1 MATLYVRR
9 SGRFSNQKK
18 RTQEDEV
25 IDLTTEEW
33 DREADAEFMN
43 DEANEADETINE
55 VAKKIG
61 VDSMANGEVE
71 TSAMQEGVGIEA
83 DNIEKGTGKEKID
96 AGQTEEPKDCKLI
109 HVSAERVM
117 RKQKLAA
124 LVEKLNKMKD
134 AKQVARKGKL
144 AKLVKNSKK
153 KAVKGDSSFNF
164 DLNHSGKKKNGG
176 ENKKRLGT
184 EHIRGN
190 SVAVK
195 WKMAENTGKGKLK
208 NLDVGNEHIRY
219 KPKEALDGEET
230 DDNFVSS
237 KKIKMNKAV
246 SIKKKPSSATATN
259 GKCIADP
266 ENSNVKEKAAKDK
279 VKRVNRVHS
288 RIPPNN
294 LFWVMTQLSAREK
307 QAVRDIG
314 FGKLIDFKIKDIPTR
329 LAYWLLDHFDEEA
342 CCLNINGKE
351 IEITRELVRD
361 VLGVPLGDIHLDAH
375 DEANYRNP
383 LTRAFKAQFPSSVKR
398 HFPTRLADQMLSNG
412 EGGWMFKV
420 LYASSYTPIKW
431 CTSDVLKTLEKDKFP
446 NDDGDNADVVQE
458 SEDEGLDEEHVLED
472 DEFGEYGPDRV
483 PTDVEKFI
491 SASLKRAAEMAEL
504 ADDVLD
510 EGLSLYQD
518 DAGFMELKELRDQM
532 FADRTFKQKPSN
544 YQEPDDQTYDKFHT
558 PCNGGTQYED
568 VVVEGDELPF
578 TQLCATQGKEVGDEQ
593 EPQDV
598 PEFKTPNQPKGASPK
613 DRSTS
618 RGLSRFGRE
627 YLTNNKSMVPVFLE
641 PQPLNVLQPLIH
653 QHRAKRHAI
662 LPEILRSPFV
672 TATNYFVYRSDIV
685 FQTDY
690 CDGPRSVLETLYPG
704 IKIASGAIDMFTH
717 VLNDAERSRNK
728 QTVTR
733 LFCHTA
739 MLVFFPMLD
748 TDFRYFFI
756 ICINLKYNRIEYLD
770 NIFSMETDP
779 DARCGFPSMILT
791 YRGEGDRGD
800 RCFLKKEGPEQRKQ
814 INDLRYKYAAK
825 ILLADCNKAKSM
837 VEQETHAFK
846 ILPVEEKKRLR
857 AEAFEKNQTTCCAD
871 VELKFPMVILD
882 LESNERLAH

>member
-71 TSAMQEGVGIEA
+71 TSAMQEGVGIEV
-83 DNIEKGTGKEKID
+83 DNIEKGMGKDKIDTGKTKERK
-96 AGQTEEPKDCKLI
+96 
-109 HVSAERVM
+109 AEFVM
-117 RKQKLAA
+117 RKQKLVA

-134 AKQVARKGKL
+134 AKQVC
-144 AKLVKNSKK
+144 
-153 KAVKGDSSFNF
+153 
-164 DLNHSGKKKNGG
+164 SGKKKNGG
-176 ENKKRLGT
+176 RNGKGKMDNVDVGT

-195 WKMAENTGKGKLK
+195 RKMAEKTGKGKLK
-208 NLDVGNEHIRY
+208 NLDVGNEHIRD
-219 KPKEALDGEET
+219 KPEEALDGEET

-246 SIKKKPSSATATN
+246 GIKNKLSSATATN
-259 GKCIADP
+259 GKCIAGP

-294 LFWVMTQLSAREK
+294 LFRVMTQLSAGQK
-307 QAVRDIG
+307 QVVRDIG
-314 FGKLIDFKIKDIPTR
+314 FGKLIDFKINDIPTC

-361 VLGVPLGDIHLDAH
+361 VLGVPLGDVHLDAH
-375 DEANYRNP
+375 DEADYRNP
-383 LTRAFKAQFPSSVKR
+383 LTRAWKAQFPSSVKR
-398 HFPTRLADQMLSNG
+398 HFPTRLADQILSNG
-412 EGGWMFKV
+412 EGGWMFKFHFLV

-446 NDDGDNADVVQE
+446 NDDG
-458 SEDEGLDEEHVLED
+458 LDEEHVRED

-483 PTDVEKFI
+483 PTDVEGMKKFI

-510 EGLSLYQD
+510 EGLSLYPD
-518 DAGFMELKELRDQM
+518 DAGFVELKELRDQM
-532 FADRTFKQKPSN
+532 FVDQFFKTNEHIPTRLNFDDGADFDLN
-544 YQEPDDQTYDKFHT
+544 I
-558 PCNGGTQYED
+558 TQ
-568 VVVEGDELPF
+568 PP
-578 TQLCATQGKEVGDEQ
+578 ATQGKEVGDEQ
-593 EPQDV
+593 EPQDIL
-598 PEFKTPNQPKGASPK
+598 EFKTPNHLKGSSPK

-618 RGLSRFGRE
+618 RDKFLCCAVSFHIRNE
-627 YLTNNKSMVPVFLE
+627 WLIAYSVPDS
-641 PQPLNVLQPLIH
+641 QKH
-653 QHRAKRHAI
+653 
-662 LPEILRSPFV
+662 
-672 TATNYFVYRSDIV
+672 YY
-685 FQTDY
+685 
-690 CDGPRSVLETLYPG
+690 DGPRCVLETLYPG
-704 IKIASGAIDMFTH
+704 IKIASGAIYMFTH

-739 MLVFFPMLD
+739 MLTSEMLKREYNTALEKFNENMELVLGRSQYKRLDGVELVFFPMLD
-748 TDFRYFFI
+748 TDLHHYFI
-756 ICINLKYNRIEYLD
+756 ICMNLKYNRIEYLD
-770 NIFSMETDP
+770 NIFSVETDP
-779 DARCGFPSMILT
+779 DARYGFPSMIL
-791 YRGEGDRGD
+791 
-800 RCFLKKEGPEQRKQ
+800 
-814 INDLRYKYAAK
+814 
-825 ILLADCNKAKSM
+825 
-837 VEQETHAFK
+837 
-846 ILPVEEKKRLR
+846 
-857 AEAFEKNQTTCCAD
+857 
-871 VELKFPMVILD
+871 
-882 LESNERLAH
+882 